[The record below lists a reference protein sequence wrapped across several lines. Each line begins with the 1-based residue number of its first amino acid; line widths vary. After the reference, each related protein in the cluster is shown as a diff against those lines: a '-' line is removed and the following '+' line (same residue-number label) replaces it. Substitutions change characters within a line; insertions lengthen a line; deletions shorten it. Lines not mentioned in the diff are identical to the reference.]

1 MFCAHKHKC
10 ILIRLKTYP
19 FPIVDFFVYTV
30 ILYV

>member
-19 FPIVDFFVYTV
+19 FPIVDFFV
-30 ILYV
+30 